1 MLIDENPELKG
12 LAGLEKLVSTP
23 GLFIRDNPKLTG
35 LAALQAGALM
45 EVTEEFDISDNA
57 LLPSCAAKML
67 YDKLNVPPM
76 DFCFD
81 NKEDACSG
89 LGGCVVEPIP

>member
-1 MLIDENPELKG
+1 MKSAAVLKIVG
-12 LAGLEKLVSTP
+12 
-23 GLFIRDNPKLTG
+23 NPKLTG

-57 LLPSCAAKML
+57 LLPGCAAKML
-67 YDKLNVPPM
+67 YDKLNAQPA

-81 NKEDACSG
+81 NKVDACSG
-89 LGGCVVEPIP
+89 LGGCIEEPMP